1 MLLRPLPYPDSDA
14 DCHAP
19 RAATWRGTARRRCIR
34 PTSLPGRPAHARSS
48 RSRWCRR
55 LRSTCSARPAR
66 SRSGALKRRRI
77 CSGCSASEPFSV
89 VGSPETRSRPGDR
102 HDVVIL
108 GHGFWQRWFGGDPSV
123 VGKQLRVTDGSLT
136 IIGVAPELRLGSMEP
151 EVFTPLGIDPA
162 NPGSIG
168 SRSFQCYGRLRPGVT
183 VDTARAE
190 MATVASTLSR
200 ELPFDE
206 GMGVFVSGLHD
217 YLVTESRRALQLLTA
232 IVVTVL
238 LIACANLAGLL
249 LARGFAR
256 RGEFA
261 VRTALGAGRGR
272 LIRQLVIESL
282 VLSVTGGLLGLALAS
297 MATGALLALAPDTL
311 TAGLNEPV
319 GLNLTAVSFTF
330 GLSTLTAFVFGLVPA
345 WQAAGTEPHAALQ
358 SRARGGT
365 ADRRHHR
372 IRSLLVVA
380 EVALAVVLLVGA
392 GLLLRTFD
400 SLNRVGLGFQPAE
413 AVTMNLFLGVRPPE
427 ARIAL
432 VDQILERVE
441 AIPGVKAAG
450 TIQFLPLAGR
460 NCGTGFWIEGQSVGD
475 ASRTLSTDCSLISR
489 GYFAAMGDSARR
501 RARLRCARSTEQ
513 PTGARREPV
522 VRDSLL
528 PARQGGGPSDSR
540 AGHESGAGRDRR
552 DRRRYPSQR
561 TDERSA
567 ANSLSSARADARVH
581 HQPRRAHVG
590 RAGRSDGG
598 HPPRHSRCG
607 SLGSRLTREDDGR
620 TGGRCTREAKALRDA
635 GHRRSRWSR
644 CCLRRSASTASSPT
658 SSRSARTRSA
668 SGSRSAPHAGGCSGR
683 SLGQRSTGRGRLRDR
698 SGWRRRA
705 SRFDIGVSLR
715 DHIDGSRHVSDRG
728 VPVLGSRA
736 RRRHDSRAPGS
747 ADRADD
753 GTARR
758 VGLAGPTHGLWALGI
773 TGLFNRQSKGRVRAS
788 LERRTS
794 LSAARPSAPPDRRG
808 SWAT

>member
-1 MLLRPLPYPDSDA
+1 MPSIIDGCRRDLGYAIRALLKSPGFTSVALLSLAIGIAANTTIFTFVDAVLLRPLPYPDSTRIA
-14 DCHAP
+14 ILLEQPQGAEQPVAVHPANFL
-19 RAATWRGTARRRCIR
+19 AWQAR
-34 PTSLPGRPAHARSS
+34 ARSFES
-48 RSRWCRR
+48 
-55 LRSTCSARPAR
+55 LALVQTPPLNVL
-66 SRSGALKRRRI
+66 GATGAEQVGRI
-77 CSGCSASEPFSV
+77 QTTADLFSV
-89 VGSPETRSRPGDR
+89 FGVRPVLGRGFTKDEMAPGD
-102 HDVVIL
+102 HPVVIL

-345 WQAAGTEPHAALQ
+345 WQAAGAEPHAALQ

-400 SLNRVGLGFQPAE
+400 SLNRVGLGFEPAE

-489 GYFAAMGDSARR
+489 GYFAAMGIPLVEGRVFD
-501 RARLRCARSTEQ
+501 
-513 PTGARREPV
+513 
-522 VRDSLL
+522 
-528 PARQGGGPSDSR
+528 
-540 AGHESGAGRDRR
+540 GRDRLSSPR
-552 DRRRYPSQR
+552 VLVVNQSFATRYFPQGKAVGHRILVQGTNQALAEIVGIVGDIRHNGLTSDPLPTVFLLHAQTPGYITNLVVRTSGEPGAQTAAIRRAIHDVDPSEAVSRAKTMDELVGDALAKPRLYATLVTAFALVALLLAAIGVYGLVAYVVSQR
-561 TDERSA
+561 THEIGIRLA
-567 ANSLSSARADARVH
+567 LGATRARVFGQVFGTSARLV
-581 HQPRRAHVG
+581 V
-590 RAGRSDGG
+590 AGFGIG
-598 HPPRHSRCG
+598 LAG
-607 SLGSRLTREDDGR
+607 
-620 TGGRCTREAKALRDA
+620 AVALRDSMSGFLFGITSMDPA
-635 GHRRSRWSR
+635 TYLIAAFLFSGVALVAVTIPARRAA
-644 CCLRRSASTASSPT
+644 LIDPMTA
-658 SSRSARTRSA
+658 
-668 SGSRSAPHAGGCSGR
+668 
-683 SLGQRSTGRGRLRDR
+683 LRD
-698 SGWRRRA
+698 
-705 SRFDIGVSLR
+705 
-715 DHIDGSRHVSDRG
+715 
-728 VPVLGSRA
+728 
-736 RRRHDSRAPGS
+736 
-747 ADRADD
+747 
-753 GTARR
+753 
-758 VGLAGPTHGLWALGI
+758 
-773 TGLFNRQSKGRVRAS
+773 
-788 LERRTS
+788 E
-794 LSAARPSAPPDRRG
+794 
-808 SWAT
+808 